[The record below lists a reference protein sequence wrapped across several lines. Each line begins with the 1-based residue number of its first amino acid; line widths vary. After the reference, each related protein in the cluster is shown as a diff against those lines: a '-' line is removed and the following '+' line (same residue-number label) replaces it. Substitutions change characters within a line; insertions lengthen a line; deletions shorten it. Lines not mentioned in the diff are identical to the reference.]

1 MRTRTPL
8 YDLRSPFTRSRR
20 SKPLSQFPRV
30 HNTTQPSMCTAK
42 EKLIFAPGEAASSS
56 ANTTT
61 TTTKPPPTHPT
72 KPPKRRN
79 SNTRP
84 CTAPPST
91 RPPSP
96 NSTPGSPTP
105 PCTRPP
111 RPCPKPAPSPP
122 LSSPL
127 AASPAAWCTSKSST
141 RGASSSTPTGAP
153 RRKRATSPPTDT
165 WPCVFGERQVRV
177 EGVGERLSSEESQI
191 YFDTRARGSRLGA
204 WASRQS
210 EVLIPRPA
218 EIDKTGTNGEEEG
231 VVTEGRE
238 DDGRAQLEEQVR
250 EIEEKFAG
258 QDQIPVPDFWG
269 GLRVIPDMV
278 EFWQGRESRLHDRFR
293 YQKVS
298 AGEGEGGGE
307 WKIERLN
314 P

>member
-1 MRTRTPL
+1 M
-8 YDLRSPFTRSRR
+8 SR
-20 SKPLSQFPRV
+20 V
-30 HNTTQPSMCTAK
+30 K

-56 ANTTT
+56 SSANTTAAAAAAAAT
-61 TTTKPPPTHPT
+61 DPSHQA
-72 KPPKRRN
+72 
-79 SNTRP
+79 
-84 CTAPPST
+84 APAAQAAQFKQSTLHRSALNPS
-91 RPPSP
+91 PSP

-105 PCTRPP
+105 P
-111 RPCPKPAPSPP
+111 AHFPSPVP
-122 LSSPL
+122 ETCTLSTAHLPSGRVSSRMVYL
-127 AASPAAWCTSKSST
+127 KELDSRGFVIYSNWGTSQKA
-141 RGASSSTPTGAP
+141 RDF
-153 RRKRATSPPTDT
+153 ATNRHVALCF
-165 WPCVFGERQVRV
+165 WWKGVERQVRV
-177 EGVGERLSSEESQI
+177 EGVGERLTTDESQI

-218 EIDKTGTNGEEEG
+218 KVTKTDTDGEEKE

-250 EIEEKFAG
+250 EIEDKFAG
-258 QDQIPVPDFWG
+258 HDQIPVPDFWG